1 MITFFKWILG
11 LLFASIAAYIL
22 FIVVNTMIQEKN
34 KPKNFPCTYIS
45 GTCTKKPTYDNC
57 KFFGSVPEHV
67 CEDKLNRKKKL

>member
-45 GTCTKKPTYDNC
+45 GTCTKKPTYENC
-57 KFFGSVPEHV
+57 KHINDPNDV
-67 CEDKLNRKKKL
+67 CERRINNR